1 MNRKALKRIP
11 LDKLMDL
18 KVDYAFK
25 QLFGNE
31 QNKNITVV
39 FLNAILAKT
48 GRNTVKEILFVNQ
61 EIGGKHLD
69 DKQSR
74 LDIVV
79 RTQEGDLIN
88 VEMQLSNQN
97 DMMKRTLFYWS
108 RLFTDQLQKGKGY
121 HTLLPTITINIC
133 DFTLFTDTKS
143 YHSTYHLYEDLS
155 LKRLSKKDD
164 VLEIHFI
171 EMNKFIKAWHADKL
185 DAFEDILVR
194 WLLLL
199 GMVDARKQ
207 KVYNDIYLELE
218 ELAMKDERLIEAFS
232 AWEEL
237 SQTPETIIAYHS
249 RLKSI
254 IDEEAKLDY
263 AEHKGIEKGI
273 EQGIKKIVRKMIAK
287 GHSNEEIM
295 DVTELTFEE
304 IEKIRNEKNEK
315 YQVQKQLSDASRT

>member
-11 LDKLMDL
+11 LEKLMDL

-25 QLFGNE
+25 QLFGSE

-48 GRNTVKEILFVNQ
+48 GRDKVKEILFVNQ
-61 EIGGKHLD
+61 EIGGRHLD

-79 RTQEGDLIN
+79 RTQDGDLIN

-121 HTLLPTITINIC
+121 QTLLPTITINIC
-133 DFTLFTDTKS
+133 DFTLFTDTKT
-143 YHSTYHLYEDLS
+143 YHSTYHLYEDQS
-155 LKRLSKKDD
+155 LTRLPAKDD

-171 EMNKFIKAWHADKL
+171 EMNKFIKAWHADEL

-218 ELAMKDERLIEAFS
+218 ELAMKDERLIEAFN

-237 SQTPETIIAYHS
+237 SQTPDTIIAYHS

-263 AEHKGIEKGI
+263 AKHKGKEEGKEEGKKEIILTGYRNGI
-273 EQGIKKIVRKMIAK
+273 ETSTLALLTGYSV
-287 GHSNEEIM
+287 EEVEVIIG
-295 DVTELTFEE
+295 ELTSHGE
-304 IEKIRNEKNEK
+304 
-315 YQVQKQLSDASRT
+315 